1 MESITPRERFL
12 QVALFKNPSKIPLWG
27 VGSIR
32 PATLRK
38 WVKQGLP
45 ENTAVAEYLGVKGC
59 EVEAINIASY
69 PSEGFEWKPDPS
81 VIDLGPRPVFE
92 YRVVREDERHRVWVD
107 SLGIKQIGFQD
118 DWKNGWSGFATR
130 SWVDFP
136 VKNREDFLKIK
147 KRYDPTD
154 AERYPGSWDSQ
165 IKKHRER
172 NYPLYVSIRGPFWW
186 TRDMVGLKGIALG
199 IHRNPG
205 LIKEIMDF
213 CAEFQTRVLHRAVDD
228 LDLDFMILNEDMA
241 YKNGPMIGPETVK
254 EFMSKAYSEIA
265 GFFREHGVKV
275 LIVDS
280 DGNVELLI
288 PIWLKLGFNGVIP
301 CEVEAGMDMVKLGKK
316 YPDLIMIGGI
326 DKRELAKD
334 KESVEKEVG
343 YRVPPLVKRK
353 GYFPGVDHAVP
364 ADVPLE
370 NYKYFITLLK
380 KHCGWVTYC

>member
-12 QVALFKNPSKIPLWG
+12 QVALFKNPDKIPFWG

-38 WVKQGLP
+38 WVQQGLP
-45 ENTAVAEYLGVKGC
+45 ENADLAEYLSVKGC
-59 EVEAINIASY
+59 EVEAVNIASY
-69 PSEGFEWKPDPS
+69 PSEGFEWKPEPGL
-81 VIDLGPRPVFE
+81 IDLGPRPAFE
-92 YRVVREDERHRVWVD
+92 YRVIREDERYRVWVD
-107 SLGIKQIGFQD
+107 SLGITQIGFQD
-118 DWKNGWSGFATR
+118 DWRNGWSGFATR
-130 SWVDFP
+130 SWIDFP
-136 VKNREDFLKIK
+136 VKDREDFIKVK
-147 KRYDPTD
+147 KRYDPND
-154 AERYPGSWDSQ
+154 PRRYPRNWDLLV
-165 IKKHRER
+165 KKYRER
-172 NYPLYVSIRGPFWW
+172 NYPLGLSIRGPFWW

-228 LDLDFMILNEDMA
+228 LDLDFVILNEDMA
-241 YKNGPMIGPETVK
+241 YKNGPMMGPETVK
-254 EFMSKAYSEIA
+254 DFMSKAYSGIA
-265 GFFREHGVKV
+265 GFFREHGVRV

-288 PIWLKLGFNGVIP
+288 PVWLKLGFNGVIP
-301 CEVEAGMDMVKLGKK
+301 CEVAAGMDVVKLGEKH
-316 YPDLIMIGGI
+316 PDLIMIGGI

-353 GYFPGVDHAVP
+353 GYFPGPDHAVP

-370 NYKYFITLLK
+370 NYKHFVTLLK
-380 KHCGWVTYC
+380 KHCGWGG